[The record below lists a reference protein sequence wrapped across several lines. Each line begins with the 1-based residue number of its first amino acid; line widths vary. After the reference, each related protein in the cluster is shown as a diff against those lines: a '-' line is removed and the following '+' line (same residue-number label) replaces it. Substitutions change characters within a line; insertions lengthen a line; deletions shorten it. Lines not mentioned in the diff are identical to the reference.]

1 MKPVQRRFRSCP
13 GHGACSEA
21 TVPILGSPMQEQ
33 IRNIGIVAHV
43 DAGKTTL
50 SEQLLLLGGAI
61 RAAGRVDE
69 GLSTMDFLAQEQQ
82 RGITIRAG
90 VASFRW
96 KDCRINF
103 IDTPGHIDFSLD
115 VERSLRVLDGAITV
129 FCGVRGVEP
138 RSRSVWAL
146 ADRFSIP
153 RVAWINKLD
162 LPGADFSGVVL
173 EIEDAFG
180 ICALPVDWPV
190 VRSGV
195 VVGSVDLVRWT
206 AREIKDSRRRLLPE
220 IPTDWL
226 DEAEPA
232 RERLL
237 EEASRGDLALTG
249 QILGG
254 QVEPSVLLSA
264 VRDGCRNGR
273 ILPVCGGAAVRGWN
287 CASILDAAVDFLPD
301 PVPTPDLA
309 GHPGIAL
316 AFQTGRGPDG
326 GPLAVARAWAGGF
339 RVGDRVQ
346 MGEAPREDRII
357 ALYSV
362 FADVLEP
369 VEKVEAG
376 EIFAVALQERI
387 RPGESLCAAGHWLGL
402 EPEPGRRL
410 VLEMALEADDQAGN
424 ESLRRGLEVMA
435 QEDSGLEWFLEEET
449 GRHVIRGQG
458 ELQLEVASERLRE
471 EFGAVFRG
479 GALHVRRRERLARAT
494 VPVADRVEWQGHT
507 LEMNA
512 RVEPISVGLE
522 VAWETDVPRELGIA
536 VEAGL
541 RETAANGTQG
551 RGRGDGI
558 RFTIE
563 SWNGSDGVP
572 ALLGKR
578 LADHLGLLL
587 LAEAGV
593 VIEVPAAKIEVLTP
607 EEYLGA
613 ILQALQARG
622 VDIQGVDAQRN
633 GMTIRAFSPLE
644 RLLGCTT
651 LCRSLSKGLALVS
664 LEPGGWVVESA

>member
-1 MKPVQRRFRSCP
+1 
-13 GHGACSEA
+13 
-21 TVPILGSPMQEQ
+21 MQER

-61 RAAGRVDE
+61 RTAGRVDE

-115 VERSLRVLDGAITV
+115 VERSLRILDGAITV

-138 RSRSVWAL
+138 RSRSVWSL
-146 ADRFSIP
+146 ADRFSVP

-180 ICALPVDWPV
+180 ICALPVEWPV
-190 VRSGV
+190 VREGV
-195 VVGSVDLVRWT
+195 VVGSVDLVRWC
-206 AREIKDSRRRLLPE
+206 AREIRDSRRRLLPE
-220 IPTDWL
+220 IPVPWL
-226 DEAEPA
+226 EEAVPA

-237 EEASRGDLALTG
+237 DEASRGDLALTE

-254 QVEPSVLLSA
+254 GVVDPAVLVSA
-264 VRDGCRNGR
+264 LRDGCRARR

-301 PVPTPDLA
+301 PQPKPDLVD
-309 GHPGIAL
+309 HPGIAL
-316 AFQTGRGPDG
+316 AFQTGRGPEG
-326 GPLAVARAWAGGF
+326 GPMAVARAWAGSF
-339 RVGDRVQ
+339 SVGDRVQ
-346 MGEAPREDRII
+346 TGAASREDRIA
-357 ALYSV
+357 ALYRV

-376 EIFAVALQERI
+376 EIFAVGLQERL
-387 RPGESLCAAGHWLGL
+387 RPGESICAAGHWLGL
-402 EPEPGRRL
+402 ESEPGLRL
-410 VLEMALEADDQAGN
+410 VLELALEAPNAQEN
-424 ESLRRGLEVMA
+424 QRLSLGLGIMA
-435 QEDSGLEWFLEEET
+435 QEDSGLDWFLEPET
-449 GRHVIRGQG
+449 GRHVLRGQG
-458 ELQLEVASERLRE
+458 ELQLEVATERLRE
-471 EFGAVFRG
+471 EFGADFRCG
-479 GALHVRRRERLARAT
+479 PLHVRRRERLAHAST
-494 VPVADRVEWQGHT
+494 VISDRVEWLGHS
-507 LEMNA
+507 LDLSA
-512 RVEPISVGLE
+512 RAEPIEAGLD
-522 VAWETDVPRELGIA
+522 VVWESEPPRELGLA

-541 RETAANGTQG
+541 REAAANGT
-551 RGRGDGI
+551 RGKSGVDGI

-563 SWNGSDGVP
+563 RWDCSQGAP

-578 LADHLGLLL
+578 LADHLAPLLL
-587 LAEAGV
+587 KDAGV
-593 VIEVPAAKIEVLTP
+593 VVEVPAVKVEILTP
-607 EEYLGA
+607 EEHLGA
-613 ILQALQARG
+613 ILQALQARE
-622 VDIQGVDAQRN
+622 VDIQAVDAQRN

-644 RLLGCTT
+644 ALLGCAT